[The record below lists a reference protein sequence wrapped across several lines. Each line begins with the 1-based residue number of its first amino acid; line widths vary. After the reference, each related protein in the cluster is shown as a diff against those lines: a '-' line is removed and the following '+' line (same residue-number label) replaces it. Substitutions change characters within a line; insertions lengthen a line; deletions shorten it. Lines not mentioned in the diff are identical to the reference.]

1 MITTA
6 KEKGRDVCFHPQ
18 QGVGGGG
25 AFRPPF
31 EAVNGTHRA
40 RIKVFL
46 HGPERIRRPSPW
58 QFLYVFADCNK
69 NIPKEKL

>member
-18 QGVGGGG
+18 QGDGGGR

-31 EAVNGTHRA
+31 EAVNGTDRA

-46 HGPERIRRPSPW
+46 RGPERIRRPSP
-58 QFLYVFADCNK
+58 QKFDHVFADCNK